1 MRFSQAIIT
10 KQAPPPPVDGALADA
25 VAAAGDPARSFGTTV
40 ANTSAPWPADSPPD
54 DLDQRV
60 RQVGEW
66 QLGDW

>member
-1 MRFSQAIIT
+1 MRFSPIIVS
-10 KQAPPPPVDGALADA
+10 KPVAAPPVDRVMEPSSDLAPLTIA
-25 VAAAGDPARSFGTTV
+25 STAP
-40 ANTSAPWPADSPPD
+40 PWPADSPPD

>member
-1 MRFSQAIIT
+1 MRFSHIIVT
-10 KQAPPPPVDGALADA
+10 KPLAAQPIGEALGETSDLAPLTI
-25 VAAAGDPARSFGTTV
+25 AGTAP
-40 ANTSAPWPADSPPD
+40 PWPADSPPD